1 MIRWQQN
8 LIGVL
13 MVDIEY
19 QEEEQMEPRV
29 HFMLQARLGYRN
41 KRDPDGNWT
50 VSANR
55 NTN

>member
-1 MIRWQQN
+1 MVRWQQN